1 MVSSTRQ
8 LRDLA
13 KYLNRTYYQEASKW
27 TGASDIVVFC
37 GAVSFTVAVG
47 TFDALIFV
55 AEWFFDGRE
64 VRELEKR
71 EMESSA

>member
-1 MVSSTRQ
+1 MVSSTLQ

-13 KYLNRTYYQEASKW
+13 KYFNRTYYQEASKW
-27 TGASDIVVFC
+27 AGASDVVVFC

-47 TFDALIFV
+47 AFDALIFV

-64 VRELEKR
+64 VREIEKR
-71 EMESSA
+71 EMDSSV